1 MNRPILIMAGG
12 TGGHIYPA
20 LAVAEELRRR
30 QVAVHWLGTCRGL
43 ETKLVP
49 QAGLPLHTVT
59 VTGLR
64 RRGVWAW
71 LLAPP
76 VLIVALLQSL
86 WHLLMLR
93 PAAVLG
99 MGGFASGP
107 GGAAAWLLRIPLL
120 LHEQNALLGTTN
132 RLLAPLARRL
142 LEAFPG
148 AFAPRPA
155 ACTGNPVRAAIT
167 QLSRQPQRPARPRDH
182 LRILV
187 VGGSQGAATLN
198 RIVPSALALLVAET
212 NPPSHI
218 EVWHQTGA
226 AMQAETAMRYQ
237 QNGITA
243 RVEPYL
249 HAIEQA
255 YAWADVVISRAGAMT
270 IAELAVAGLA
280 AVLVPYPHAVDDHQT
295 ANAGYMACRGAAVL
309 VPERELT
316 PARLAGLV
324 RGFLD
329 RPEQRMEMA
338 RKARTLARPDAAARV
353 AQFCM
358 EMAYG

>member
-20 LAVAEELRRR
+20 LAVAEELQRR
-30 QVAVHWLGTCRGL
+30 QVAVHWLGTRRGL
-43 ETKLVP
+43 EMQLVP
-49 QAGLPLHTVT
+49 QAGLKLHTVT

-64 RRGVWAW
+64 RRGVWTW

-76 VLIVALLQSL
+76 VLIMALLQSL

-107 GGAAAWLLRIPLL
+107 GGVAAWLLRIPLL

-155 ACTGNPVRAAIT
+155 VCTGNPVRASIT
-167 QLSRQPQRPARPRDH
+167 QLSSRSEHPDPAAHP

-187 VGGSQGAATLN
+187 VGGSQGAAALN
-198 RIVPSALALLVAET
+198 RIVPAAVALLITQAG
-212 NPPSHI
+212 PPRI

-226 AMQAETAMRYQ
+226 GQDAETAKHYRQ
-237 QNGITA
+237 HDVTA

-255 YAWADVVISRAGAMT
+255 YAWADLVICRAGAMT

-280 AVLVPYPHAVDDHQT
+280 ALLVPYPFAVDDHQT
-295 ANAGYMACRGAAVL
+295 ANAAYLARQGAAL
-309 VPERELT
+309 MIPEHELT
-316 PARLAGLV
+316 PMQLAALV
-324 RGFLD
+324 RGLID
-329 RPEQRMEMA
+329 HPERRMEMA
-338 RKARTLARPDAAARV
+338 RKARTLARPQAAAQV
-353 AQFCM
+353 ARFCM
-358 EMAYG
+358 EAAYG